1 MISKLIVK
9 NFRCF
14 QDFTLDNIRP
24 ITLIGGA
31 NNVGKSTILESIFL
45 FVDRYES
52 GVFFKLNNGRGIDE
66 LCLTPKMVWEPL
78 FANMNAD
85 NDVSISVTNDGE
97 LQTAIFS
104 KDNSIS
110 MSSISPSLLKNQEL
124 GMPMANSYPLKLWYE
139 DNTNK
144 NISHFIITERGI
156 TRSSP
161 EPVKISTLRIYYIS
175 SKTHINPQEA
185 AEWFSRVELKGDKT
199 KCIEILKLL
208 DNQVRDL
215 SVILIGGIA
224 QIFVDLGLAS
234 RLPINMLGDG
244 ILKLMHITLI
254 MLTNP
259 GALILIDEIENGF
272 HYSFYTML
280 WEIIG
285 KLSAE
290 TNCQVFATTHSYECI
305 NGASVLT
312 TNANTSELFR
322 YIRID
327 KNDGKITPHIF
338 DTESFEYAVKNNW
351 EIR

>member
-1 MISKLIVK
+1 LISKLIIK

-24 ITLIGGA
+24 VTLIAGA
-31 NNVGKSTILESIFL
+31 NNAGKSTILESLFL

-66 LCLTPKMVWEPL
+66 LCLMPKMVWEPL
-78 FANMNAD
+78 FANMNI
-85 NDVSISVTNDGE
+85 NNNISICVINDGE
-97 LQTAIFS
+97 LQTAIFG
-104 KDNSIS
+104 KDNSVSI
-110 MSSISPSLLKNQEL
+110 SSISPSLLKNQEL
-124 GMPMANSYPLKLWYE
+124 GMPIANSYPLKLWYE

-144 NISHFIITERGI
+144 DISYFIITERGV

-161 EPVKISTLRIYYIS
+161 GPVKIITSLIYYIS
-175 SKTHINPQEA
+175 SKTHINPQDA
-185 AEWFSRVELKGDKT
+185 AEWYSKVELTGDKA

-208 DNQVRDL
+208 NNQVRDL

-259 GALILIDEIENGF
+259 GAIILIDEIENGF
-272 HYSFYTML
+272 HYSFYPKL
-280 WEIIG
+280 WQIIG
-285 KLSAE
+285 KLSTE
-290 TNCQVFATTHSYECI
+290 TKCQVFATTHSYECI
-305 NGASVLT
+305 NGASILT
-312 TNANTSELFR
+312 TNADTPELFR
-322 YIRID
+322 FIRID
-327 KNDGKITPHIF
+327 QSDGRIIPHIF
-338 DTESFEYAVKNNW
+338 DNDSFEYAVKNNW